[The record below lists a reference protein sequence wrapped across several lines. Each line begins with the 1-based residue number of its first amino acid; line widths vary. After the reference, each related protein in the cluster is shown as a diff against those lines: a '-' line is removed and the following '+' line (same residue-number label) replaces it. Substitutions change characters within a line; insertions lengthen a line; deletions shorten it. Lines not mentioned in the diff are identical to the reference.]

1 MKVVILA
8 GGFGTRILE
17 YTKKVP
23 KPMIK
28 IVGKPILEHI
38 INIFSSQSYTN
49 FIIATGYKKSLI
61 ENYFKNFYINK
72 NKYLLKN
79 SLSPINI
86 DFVDTGIN
94 TMTGGRLK
102 KLFNY
107 LKNEENFMFTYGD
120 GVANVNL
127 KKLNNFHLKN
137 KNVATITAVRPLS
150 RYGVLKIKGRLVI
163 SFKEKQAINNSWIN
177 GGFFI
182 FNKDIFKHIKND
194 MTVLEK
200 EPLEILAKRKK
211 LNVLKHHGFW
221 HGIDTKRDKEQIEN
235 IIKRKKILP
244 WMQINEIK
252 K

>member
-28 IVGKPILEHI
+28 IAGAPILEHI
-38 INIFSSQSYTN
+38 INIFSSQSYVD
-49 FIIATGYKKSLI
+49 FIIATGYKKNLI
-61 ENYFKNFYINK
+61 EKYFKDFHVNK

-79 SLSPINI
+79 SLIPVNI
-86 DFVDTGIN
+86 QFIDTGIN
-94 TMTGGRLK
+94 TMTGGRLRR
-102 KLFNY
+102 LVSY

-120 GVANVNL
+120 GIANVNL
-127 KKLNNFHLKN
+127 RKLENFHLKN
-137 KNVATITAVRPLS
+137 KNFATITAVRPLS
-150 RYGVLKIKGRLVI
+150 RYGILKIKGKLVT

-182 FNKDIFKHIKND
+182 FKKDIFKYVKND
-194 MTVLEK
+194 QTILEK
-200 EPLEILAKRKK
+200 EPLEILTKAKK

-221 HGIDTKRDKEQIEN
+221 HSIDTKRDKEQIED
-235 IIKRKKILP
+235 IVKKTKILP
-244 WMQINEIK
+244 WMQIK